1 MTPEVKAEL
10 FHEERLTWPQDVSHE
25 PTLKIGEVL
34 AALNSEFPFLAASK
48 IRYYESLELIQPHR
62 TDSNQRMFSYADIE
76 RLRFILVEQRD
87 RYTRLPQI
95 KEMLKQLDSGEVH
108 SEHPGKMRVVR
119 ENDVHT
125 PRPGTR
131 LHKDELA
138 ALTGASTTEIEG
150 FIAAGLLTQDSRGR
164 LTAQAVD
171 IVRYALMLT
180 EVGVDIRSL
189 KSVRTSAHAH
199 AVNLVNLLANERAKK
214 NSVAKERVIVETG
227 ELSTMLTN
235 YYRAL
240 LLESID
246 VELR

>member
-1 MTPEVKAEL
+1 MSSEVKAEL
-10 FHEERLTWPQDVSHE
+10 YQEEKLTWPQDVSHE
-25 PTLKIGEVL
+25 PTLKMGEVL
-34 AALNSEFPFLAASK
+34 AALNSEFPFLASSK
-48 IRYYESLELIQPHR
+48 IRYFEQVDLIQPHR
-62 TDSNQRMFSYADIE
+62 TDSNQRRFSHADIE

-87 RYTRLPQI
+87 RYTALPQI
-95 KEMLKQLDSGEVH
+95 KEMLKQLDSGEVE
-108 SEHPGKMRVVR
+108 SEHPSKMRIVR
-119 ENDVHT
+119 DNDIHT

-138 ALTGASTTEIEG
+138 ALTGASTADIES
-150 FIAAGLLTQDSRGR
+150 FVAAGLLTQDSRGR

-171 IVRYALMLT
+171 IVRYALMLKD
-180 EVGVDIRSL
+180 VGVDMRSL
-189 KSVRTSAHAH
+189 RSVRTSAHAH

-214 NSVAKERVIVETG
+214 NAVAKERVIMETG

-235 YYRAL
+235 FYRAL